1 MDILSSPEK
10 VESFLKSFDEMS
22 KGDNLVKD
30 LRREL
35 AEIEKEMEEERL
47 KRLQGNLLQMQL
59 NNRSR

>member
-1 MDILSSPEK
+1 M
-10 VESFLKSFDEMS
+10 KSFDEMS

-35 AEIEKEMEEERL
+35 SEIEKEMEEERL
-47 KRLQGNLLQMQL
+47 KRLQGNLLQMQMHL